1 MTIDKLLQTDQP
13 VYDTGFSD
21 ADIQIIGSTNIIST
35 TTPKVA
41 LNYEVNIYSF
51 NGLLLNSFV
60 NNSFST
66 LTTSGSVK
74 YLNIPNFNK
83 YFDQSNLNSGKYYY
97 TVNSYTNKFD
107 NLFIQEISST
117 RTEIKLGRKI
127 LPVTNTATGTTG
139 TADFDPNNMIMKDN
153 VFATTSSNATPGP
166 IITRSQFV
174 QFLTTGT
181 NFNNLYVN
189 FGQDRFIRIINID
202 LGPAPAYDILVKL
215 YEPLPI
221 GLEIKQLCQID
232 DVVFRYGDI
241 AEYTQNI

>member
-21 ADIQIIGSTNIIST
+21 ADIQIIGSSNIIST

-60 NNSFST
+60 YNSFST

-97 TVNSYTNKFD
+97 TVNSYTTRFD

-117 RTEIKLGRKI
+117 RREIKLGRKA
-127 LPVTNTATGTTG
+127 LSGNCRP
-139 TADFDPNNMIMKDN
+139 
-153 VFATTSSNATPGP
+153 
-166 IITRSQFV
+166 
-174 QFLTTGT
+174 
-181 NFNNLYVN
+181 
-189 FGQDRFIRIINID
+189 
-202 LGPAPAYDILVKL
+202 
-215 YEPLPI
+215 
-221 GLEIKQLCQID
+221 
-232 DVVFRYGDI
+232 
-241 AEYTQNI
+241 